1 MTLFYYIGLQFYS
14 LLIRFYSL
22 FNKKARQFVK
32 GRKGVFSKIA
42 NEINPEQPV
51 VWFHCASLGEFE
63 QGRPLIEK
71 VKKEH
76 PAYQILLSFFSPSGY
91 EVRKNYE
98 IADSVIYLPMDGLKN
113 ARKFYRLVNPDK
125 IFFVK
130 YEFWYFYLK
139 EAQKNDIPVYLVS
152 AIFREDQV
160 FFRPY
165 GKWYRNILKYFTHIF
180 VQNENSKRILMEN
193 NITNV
198 SISGDTRFDRV
209 REIAAGT
216 SKIPLAK
223 EFVGDKK
230 VLIAGS
236 TWKKDEELL
245 IHYMEE
251 TDLDLKM
258 IIAPHEVHES
268 NIQRLVRAFTRKN
281 VICFSEADLETV
293 NEADV
298 LIIDSVGMLSS
309 LYQYGTIAYIG
320 GGFGK
325 GIHNILE
332 PATFGLPV
340 FFGPNYQKFKEA
352 VDLIKLGGAFSINQY
367 SYLMKKLTYL
377 MKDPNQIDEIKN
389 IVKSYI
395 EKNSGSV
402 SYVTGKTFSSTD
414 K

>member
-14 LLIRFYSL
+14 LIIQFYSL

-42 NEINPEQPV
+42 NEINPDQPV

-91 EVRKNYE
+91 EVRKNYN
-98 IADSVIYLPMDGLKN
+98 IADSVVYLPLDGLKN
-113 ARKFYRLVNPDK
+113 ARKFYQLVNPDK
-125 IFFVK
+125 VFFVK

-139 EAQKNDIPVYLVS
+139 EAQKRDIPAYLVS
-152 AIFREDQV
+152 AIFRENQV

-180 VQNENSKRILMEN
+180 VQNENSKRILLEN

-209 REIAAGT
+209 REIAEGT
-216 SKIPLAK
+216 CKIPLAK

-236 TWKKDEELL
+236 TWRKDEELL
-245 IHYMEE
+245 IRYMEE

-268 NIQRLVRAFTRKN
+268 NIQRLVRAFSRKN

-298 LIIDSVGMLSS
+298 LVIDSVGMLSS

-352 VDLIKLGGAFSINQY
+352 VDLIELGGTFQLISIH
-367 SYLMKKLTYL
+367 
-377 MKDPNQIDEIKN
+377 I
-389 IVKSYI
+389 
-395 EKNSGSV
+395 
-402 SYVTGKTFSSTD
+402 
-414 K
+414 

>member
-1 MTLFYYIGLQFYS
+1 
-14 LLIRFYSL
+14 
-22 FNKKARQFVK
+22 
-32 GRKGVFSKIA
+32 
-42 NEINPEQPV
+42 
-51 VWFHCASLGEFE
+51 
-63 QGRPLIEK
+63 
-71 VKKEH
+71 
-76 PAYQILLSFFSPSGY
+76 
-91 EVRKNYE
+91 
-98 IADSVIYLPMDGLKN
+98 
-113 ARKFYRLVNPDK
+113 
-125 IFFVK
+125 
-130 YEFWYFYLK
+130 
-139 EAQKNDIPVYLVS
+139 
-152 AIFREDQV
+152 
-160 FFRPY
+160 
-165 GKWYRNILKYFTHIF
+165 
-180 VQNENSKRILMEN
+180 
-193 NITNV
+193 
-198 SISGDTRFDRV
+198 
-209 REIAAGT
+209 
-216 SKIPLAK
+216 
-223 EFVGDKK
+223 
-230 VLIAGS
+230 
-236 TWKKDEELL
+236 
-245 IHYMEE
+245 MEE

-367 SYLMKKLTYL
+367 SHLMKKLTYL

>member
-51 VWFHCASLGEFE
+51 VWFHCDSLGEFE

-152 AIFREDQV
+152 AIFREDQF

-193 NITNV
+193 NITKV

>member
-42 NEINPEQPV
+42 NEINPKQPV

-152 AIFREDQV
+152 AIFREDQF

-193 NITNV
+193 NITKV